1 MAAKM
6 SRFAVQRFATSG
18 LKYSR
23 SLCEPLV
30 KPFSPRCTRTSYL
43 QASSFNLS
51 DYRRAFMN
59 SAEDVSEKND
69 SVVSPD
75 EILNECSEL
84 YDSLS
89 SLNEKLGGMAIPKS
103 SPHTRLPFCLLVGNH
118 SSGKSSFINYI
129 LQRDIQKAGVAPTDD
144 TFTVIAPGPVDTDAD
159 GPTLVG
165 DPDLG
170 FAGLRQFGPTLIH
183 HSQIKYRKSPLNF
196 MLVDSPG
203 MIDSP
208 GNKEFMDRGYDFPG
222 VVRWFAHKADIVLL
236 FFDPDKP
243 GTTGETMSVLL
254 NSLSGMD
261 HKLLIILNK
270 ADQFEK
276 IHDFARAY
284 GSCK

>member
-1 MAAKM
+1 
-6 SRFAVQRFATSG
+6 
-18 LKYSR
+18 
-23 SLCEPLV
+23 
-30 KPFSPRCTRTSYL
+30 
-43 QASSFNLS
+43 
-51 DYRRAFMN
+51 MN

-196 MLVDSPG
+196 MLVS
-203 MIDSP
+203 
-208 GNKEFMDRGYDFPG
+208 FPSSAMQYISIG
-222 VVRWFAHKADIVLL
+222 ACANIAILSYQTPTCFP
-236 FFDPDKP
+236 FF
-243 GTTGETMSVLL
+243 S
-254 NSLSGMD
+254 
-261 HKLLIILNK
+261 ILRPLVTNV
-270 ADQFEK
+270 Q
-276 IHDFARAY
+276 
-284 GSCK
+284 